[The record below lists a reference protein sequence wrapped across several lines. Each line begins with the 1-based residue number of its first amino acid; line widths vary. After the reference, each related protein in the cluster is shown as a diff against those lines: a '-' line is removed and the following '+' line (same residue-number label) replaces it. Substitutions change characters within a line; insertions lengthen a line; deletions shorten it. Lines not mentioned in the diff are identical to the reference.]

1 MGRLHPIKR
10 GAAVRPSC
18 QMQRVWLQV
27 WKRGFYPKGGGQ
39 VQLRVRS
46 WQGQP
51 AWQGVQLLEQP
62 PLWQVHIRT
71 FTAGKVAE
79 KVGSR
84 MADAAQQVIEQVRT
98 GLEQ

>member
-1 MGRLHPIKR
+1 
-10 GAAVRPSC
+10 
-18 QMQRVWLQV
+18 MQRVWLQV